1 MPSRMNVDPAIERA
15 WAEEDRSARLRFSR
29 IGCVLALALIPAG
42 VTLDLFVYPQFF
54 SQFLLLRA
62 LGDAAILFILVLHFC
77 ERGGHNIQILTMAW
91 LIIPQ
96 AIICYMVY
104 LTEGYASTYYAGLN
118 LAILGMGVLLPVTV
132 WEVAILSCGSLVLYI
147 TACMSHMEGSLDY
160 SLLYNNLYF
169 LISTAVISATA
180 VYFNRRRRFTEFRLT
195 FELNTRNKELAELD
209 RLKSE
214 FFANVSHELR
224 TPLTLIL
231 APVEDLLQKRDDM
244 PVQVANQVDIIRG
257 NALRLLRLVNDLLE
271 VIRLEES
278 GVKLDRRP
286 LDLKALL
293 TGIVEAVEPLAKTR
307 RIDFKKQLPDDPV
320 QIQGDRGALEKIFF
334 NLLSNAFK
342 FTNEGGSV
350 SIIIQLDPD
359 QVKVTVL
366 DTGIGISE
374 SDLPFV
380 FDRFRQA
387 DSSATRKYV
396 GTGLGLALVKEL
408 TEKHDGKADI
418 QSRLGEGTAITIC
431 LPLLPP
437 SEEIGAANG
446 EEDPVDDFAAVTSW
460 QELATV
466 HGAPEPESTNPN
478 ELAAAKG
485 DERATVLVV
494 DDEPDMRRYL
504 VELLSREYRV
514 LKASDGRQGLALAQ
528 SRRPNLMVLDLMLP
542 EIDGLEIC
550 RRLKGSPE
558 TRSTRIV
565 LLTARADETTKLTAL
580 EHGADDFLTKPF
592 SGIEVQTRLHNL
604 LRSAKLEQ
612 DLQARNEELRGALD
626 ELTQTQN
633 HLIHSEK
640 INALGRLSAGLLHE
654 VNNPLNYTLTAL
666 EIIKVDPAITGDE
679 ELSDII
685 GDIDEGMQRIRGIVA
700 ELRAF
705 AYPSKGERQVFAVAN
720 AVQGALQMLAH
731 EQRDIAVHN
740 EIGELYRVM
749 GSRNHAIQVLVNL
762 ITNASKAV
770 RAVSD
775 KRTGEIRIRA
785 EENNG
790 RVYISVRDNGTGI
803 PADTLERVFD
813 PFYTTRDV
821 GEGMGMGL
829 SVCQTIVRNH
839 GGKLCVRSE
848 EGAWTEFTFDLP
860 VADEP
865 VQADNRAQIDARE
878 RTA

>member
-1 MPSRMNVDPAIERA
+1 MSTRMSADPAVTRA
-15 WAEEDRSARLRFSR
+15 WGEEDRSARLRFSK
-29 IGCVLALALIPAG
+29 IGCVLALVLIPAG

-54 SQFLLLRA
+54 SKFLLLRT
-62 LGDAAILFILVLHFC
+62 LGDAAILVILALHFC
-77 ERGGHNIQILTMAW
+77 ENGRRNIRVLTMAW
-91 LIIPQ
+91 LLISQ
-96 AIICYMVY
+96 AIICYMIY
-104 LTEGYASTYYAGLN
+104 LTEGYGSTYYAGLN

-132 WEVAILSCGSLVLYI
+132 EEVAILSCGSLLLYLM
-147 TACMSHMEGSLDY
+147 ACASRTEVPINY
-160 SLLYNNLYF
+160 SVLYNNLYF
-169 LISTAVISATA
+169 LVATAIISSTA

-195 FELNTRNKELAELD
+195 FELNTRNRELAELD

-231 APVEDLLQKRDDM
+231 APVEDLLQKRDAI
-244 PVQVANQVDIIRG
+244 PSAVANQLDIIRG
-257 NALRLLRLVNDLLE
+257 NSLRLLRLVNDLLE
-271 VIRLEES
+271 VIRLEE
-278 GVKLDRRP
+278 GRVKLDRRP
-286 LDLKALL
+286 LDLNALL
-293 TGIVEAVEPLAKTR
+293 SGVVEAVEPLAKSR
-307 RIDFKKQLPDDPV
+307 GIAFHQQLSNDPI

-350 SIIIQLDPD
+350 GITLQLDSD
-359 QVKVTVL
+359 QVKVTVQ

-408 TEKHDGKADI
+408 TEKHDGRADI
-418 QSRLGEGTAITIC
+418 QSRLGEGTAITVR
-431 LPLLPP
+431 LPLMPP
-437 SEEIGAANG
+437 VDEIDAANSK
-446 EEDPVDDFAAVTSW
+446 DDSTDNSTTTAPW
-460 QELATV
+460 QELPAT
-466 HGAPEPESTNPN
+466 HGAQVESTSPD
-478 ELAAAKG
+478 EPATAKSN
-485 DERATVLVV
+485 ERATVLVV

-504 VELLSREYRV
+504 VDLLSREYRV

-550 RRLKGSPE
+550 RRIKESPE

-580 EHGADDFLTKPF
+580 ENGADDFLTKPF

-612 DLQARNEELRGALD
+612 DLQLRNEELRGTLD
-626 ELTQTQN
+626 ELTKTQN

-666 EIIKVDPAITGDE
+666 EVIKTDPTITGDE

-685 GDIDEGMQRIRGIVA
+685 GDINEGMQRIRSIVA

-705 AYPSKGERQVFAVAN
+705 AYPSKGERQVFEVAN

-731 EQRDIAVHN
+731 EQRDIAVRN
-740 EIGELYRVM
+740 ELSEHYRVM
-749 GSRNHAIQVLVNL
+749 GSRNHAVQVLVNL

-775 KRTGEIRIRA
+775 KRAGEIRIRA

-803 PADTLERVFD
+803 PADSLERVFD

-839 GGKLCVRSE
+839 GGQLCVRSE

-860 VADEP
+860 IANERL
-865 VQADNRAQIDARE
+865 QAESRAQSDARE